1 MRIRKPTPSLV
12 VAVGALVVA
21 LGGTSYAVT
30 QVGSAEIRDGSVRS
44 VDVRNDNLRSADIKN
59 GTLRRSDFADGT
71 LLRGQRGVAGPR
83 GATGPRGAQGQQ
95 GEQGEQGRQ
104 GEQGPPGVERWVL
117 INAAGEIEAQSG
129 GFTVAAAYQTL
140 PNTAPTG
147 DNSLRAA
154 GNVYINAGEDLTDN
168 AIVTTIALQNQVD
181 QNADGITNGRA
192 AGPDANPEFSGEIS
206 ASRCGI
212 AMVVACAPAGTNN
225 ANHFVVSPRNSDGTV
240 TAPDARKRFYV
251 VIGGS

>member
-1 MRIRKPTPSLV
+1 MRVRKPTPSLV

-30 QVGSAEIRDGSVRS
+30 QVGSPEIRDGSVRS

-59 GTLRRSDFADGT
+59 GTLRRADFASGV
-71 LLRGQRGVAGPR
+71 LEQGERGPRGATGARGVAGPR
-83 GATGPRGAQGQQ
+83 GAQ
-95 GEQGEQGRQ
+95 GER
-104 GEQGPPGVERWVL
+104 GEQGPPGVERWLLV
-117 INAAGEIEAQSG
+117 NAAGEIEAQSG
-129 GFTVAAAYQTL
+129 GFTIAAAYPTL
-140 PNTAPTG
+140 ANTAPTG

-154 GNVYINAGEDLTDN
+154 GNVYIDAGEDLTDN
-168 AIVTTIALQNQVD
+168 AIVTTIALQNQLD
-181 QNADGITNGRA
+181 QNGDGVTNGRA
-192 AGPDANPEFSGEIS
+192 AAPDANPEFSGEIS

>member
-44 VDVRNDNLRSADIKN
+44 VDVRNDNLRSADIKD

-71 LLRGQRGVAGPR
+71 LLRGPRGVAGPR
-83 GATGPRGAQGQQ
+83 GVTGPRGAQGQQ
-95 GEQGEQGRQ
+95 GQQ
-104 GEQGPPGVERWVL
+104 GEQGPPGIERWLL

-168 AIVTTIALQNQVD
+168 AIVTTIALQNQLD

-192 AGPDANPEFSGEIS
+192 GNPNANPEFSGEIS

-212 AMVVACAPAGTNN
+212 AMVVACAPTGTNN

-240 TAPDARKRFYV
+240 TAPNARKRFYV
-251 VIGGS
+251 IIGGS

>member
-1 MRIRKPTPSLV
+1 MRVRKPTPSLV

-30 QVGSAEIRDGSVRS
+30 QVGSPEIRDGSVRS

-59 GTLRRSDFADGT
+59 GTLRRADFAS
-71 LLRGQRGVAGPR
+71 GVLEQGERGPR
-83 GATGPRGAQGQQ
+83 GATGPRGVAGPRGAQG
-95 GEQGEQGRQ
+95 EQ
-104 GEQGPPGVERWVL
+104 GEQGPPGVERWLLV
-117 INAAGEIEAQSG
+117 NAAGEIEAQSG
-129 GFTVAAAYQTL
+129 GFTIAAAYPTL
-140 PNTAPTG
+140 ANTAPTG

-154 GNVYINAGEDLTDN
+154 GNVYIDAGEDLTDN

-181 QNADGITNGRA
+181 QNGDAITNGRA
-192 AGPDANPEFSGEIS
+192 AAPDANPEFSGEIS

-212 AMVVACAPAGTNN
+212 AMVVACAPAGTND

-251 VIGGS
+251 VISGS